1 MTTQQTSVQ
10 IEVRGLTKQ
19 FADHVVL
26 NQLTLSV
33 NPGEIFVLMGP
44 SGTGKS
50 VFLKLLAG
58 LDRPTKGSIHIN
70 GVPLEVVKK
79 QQTFVLGL
87 VFQAGALFNSMSVF
101 DNLALYFRE
110 HAICDEKEIARR
122 IDRVLKLLNLESTE
136 HLMPSDLSGGMKKR
150 VALARGLLMQ
160 PDVLLFDEPTSEL
173 DPITAASII
182 ELIGY
187 VNRTLNITTVVVS
200 HDLALAKAI
209 ADHIGILQNGKIDE
223 IYTKESLLNSKNAF
237 VQNFLNPNIN
247 INHPNFGTLLS

>member
-1 MTTQQTSVQ
+1 MTAVQKSVQ
-10 IEVRGLTKQ
+10 IDVRGLCKQ
-19 FADHVVL
+19 FADHVIL
-26 NQLTLSV
+26 NQLTLRV

-58 LDRPTKGSIHIN
+58 LDQPTAGSIHIN
-70 GVPLEVVKK
+70 GIALEEVRR
-79 QQTFVLGL
+79 QQMFVLGL

-110 HAICDEKEIARR
+110 PALCSEDEIARR
-122 IDRVLKLLNLESTE
+122 IAHVLKLLNLEASE
-136 HLMPSDLSGGMKKR
+136 YLMPSDLSGGMKKR

-173 DPITAASII
+173 DPISAASIT

-187 VNRTLNITTVVVS
+187 VNRTLKITTVIVS
-200 HDLALAKAI
+200 HDLALAKSI
-209 ADHIGILQNGKIDE
+209 ADHIGVLQNGKIDE
-223 IYTKESLLNSKNAF
+223 IYTKESLLNSKNTF
-237 VQNFLNPNIN
+237 VQNFLNPKIN
-247 INHPNFGTLLS
+247 IQHPNFGTLLP

>member
-1 MTTQQTSVQ
+1 MTAKQKSIQ
-10 IEVRGLTKQ
+10 IEVRDLCKR
-19 FADHVVL
+19 FEDHVVL
-26 NQLTLSV
+26 DQLTLSV

-58 LDRPTKGSIHIN
+58 LDRPTSGSIHIN
-70 GVPLEVVKK
+70 GIPLDEVKK
-79 QQTFVLGL
+79 EKTFVLGL

-110 HAICDEKEIARR
+110 HAICDEEEIANR
-122 IDRVLKLLNLESTE
+122 IARVLKLLNLEFTE
-136 HLMPSDLSGGMKKR
+136 RLMPSDLSGGMKKR

-200 HDLALAKAI
+200 HDLTLAKSI
-209 ADHIGILQNGKIDE
+209 ADHIGVLQNGKIDE
-223 IYTKESLLNSKNAF
+223 IYTKETLLNSKNAF

-247 INHPNFGTLLS
+247 IQHPNFGTLLS